1 MPADYQPDILE
12 DRHVVVTGGGTGLGR
27 EMALRFAALG
37 ARVTVCGRRPEP
49 LEQTVVEIRAAGGR
63 AEGLACN
70 VREVESVEAFV
81 EEAEARQG
89 EIDALVNN
97 AAGNFLAPT
106 EKLSP
111 NGFDAIV
118 RTNLYGSFYATQACG
133 RRWIDRGTRG
143 VVLSIATT
151 YAEPGSAFLVPSAVS
166 KAGVV
171 ALTRSLAAEWGVYGI
186 RLNAI
191 APGPFPTEGAWSR
204 LSPDGRA
211 AERMVNLIPLRR
223 VGEMRELT
231 DLAVFLLSDLSSY
244 ITGEVIYLDGGASLT
259 SAGQFNLFTEL
270 PRERVLEMFERLRP
284 ATKKE

>member
-1 MPADYQPDILE
+1 MPAEYQPDILCG
-12 DRHVVVTGGGTGLGR
+12 RHVAVTGGGTGLGR

-37 ARVTVCGRRPEP
+37 ASVTVCGRRPEP
-49 LEQTVVEIRAAGGR
+49 LEQTVAEIRAAGGR
-63 AEGLACN
+63 AEAVACN

-89 EIDALVNN
+89 EINALVNN

-106 EKLSP
+106 DKLTP

-118 RTNLYGSFYATQACG
+118 RTNLYGSFYATQTCG
-133 RRWIDRGTRG
+133 RRWIERGTKG
-143 VVLSIATT
+143 AVVSIVTT

-166 KAGVV
+166 KAGIV

-223 VGEMRELT
+223 TGEMRELT

-244 ITGEVIYLDGGASLT
+244 LTGEVIYLDGGASLT

-284 ATKKE
+284 AKKSE